1 MKNIAIK
8 SIWVSAI
15 LCCFSG
21 CTAFL
26 DELPHD
32 RPADVNFF
40 GSEQE
45 LIMAVNACYRELT
58 PHNAVRTDAI
68 SDIGHSRNPAR
79 PDINASANG
88 ASPAE
93 RRVGKEC
100 VSTWRSR
107 WWPDN

>member
-8 SIWVSAI
+8 RKCVSFI

-45 LIMAVNACYRELT
+45 LIMAVHACYRELT

-68 SDIGHSRNPAR
+68 SESGYSRNSAR
-79 PDINASANG
+79 PDINALANE
-88 ASPAE
+88 PRAE
-93 RRVGKEC
+93 ARRVETKCDSQCRTRGA
-100 VSTWRSR
+100 
-107 WWPDN
+107 

>member
-58 PHNAVRTDAI
+58 PHNAVRTDDI
-68 SDIGHSRNPAR
+68 SDIGYSRNSAR
-79 PDINASANG
+79 PDINALANG
-88 ASPAE
+88 AQTTMTGRIIDQFGTNFYKGIA
-93 RRVGKEC
+93 K
-100 VSTWRSR
+100 
-107 WWPDN
+107 